1 MIARFVVFIG
11 IAFGLLA
18 AIHYYLWIRL
28 ARDPNWPAPWS
39 SVLGWFFA
47 VAVVGMPVAAIMA
60 RRAHSVI
67 GQIAIWSAYTWL
79 GVMFLLFIAVSATD
93 VGRFAAAI

>member
-28 ARDPNWPAPWS
+28 GRDPRWPAPWS
-39 SVLGWFFA
+39 SVLGWFFV
-47 VAVVGMPVAAIMA
+47 VAAVGMPLAAIA
-60 RRAHSVI
+60 TRGKAHSI
-67 GQIAIWSAYTWL
+67 GGQIAIWAAYTWVGGIFLFFFAGLAGGVGGL
-79 GVMFLLFIAVSATD
+79 GI
-93 VGRFAAAI
+93 